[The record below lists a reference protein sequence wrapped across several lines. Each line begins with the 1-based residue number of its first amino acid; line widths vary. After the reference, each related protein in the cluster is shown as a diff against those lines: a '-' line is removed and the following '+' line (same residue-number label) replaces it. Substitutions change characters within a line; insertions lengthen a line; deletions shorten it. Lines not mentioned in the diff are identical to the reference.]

1 MLVALD
7 QSSSVVVQ
15 LYCLSLLLCG
25 EFFFSRYACLSSG
38 LVVTSIFTD
47 DWKFS
52 SKGQIKD
59 LILV

>member
-7 QSSSVVVQ
+7 QSSSVVGQ

-25 EFFFSRYACLSSG
+25 EFFFSMYACLSSG
-38 LVVTSIFTD
+38 LVTSIFTD

>member
-25 EFFFSRYACLSSG
+25 EFFSRYACLSSG

-52 SKGQIKD
+52 SKGQITD
-59 LILV
+59 LNLV